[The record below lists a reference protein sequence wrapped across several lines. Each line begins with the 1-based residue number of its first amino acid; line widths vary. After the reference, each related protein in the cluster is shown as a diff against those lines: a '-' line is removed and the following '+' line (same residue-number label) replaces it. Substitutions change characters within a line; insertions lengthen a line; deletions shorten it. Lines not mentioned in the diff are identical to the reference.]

1 MNTTL
6 KLSLL
11 GFLGAVSLA
20 FAANTAS
27 AAVVCNEDGD
37 CWHSHTEYTYPPE
50 AGIVIHPD
58 TWRWGTTEHH
68 AWREHDGRGYWH
80 GGEWRTF

>member
-1 MNTTL
+1 MRTVV

-11 GFLGAVSLA
+11 GFLSAIPLA

-27 AAVVCNEDGD
+27 AAIMCDADGD
-37 CWHSHTEYTYPPE
+37 CWHSHTEYVYPPE
-50 AGIVIHPD
+50 AHIVVHPD
-58 TWRWGTTEHH
+58 TWHWGTADHF
-68 AWREHDGRGYWH
+68 AWREHDGRGYWR